1 MREQANEYMARP
13 RHKKYV
19 VLDPEKFRYADKLRQ
34 RQRTKSGCN
43 AIILVDCNTNLSLI
57 PVDTQLTT
65 PLVPRVNFWEIHLKN
80 NGKYGQYGKKDVEKL
95 AKTLDAVAYMC

>member
-1 MREQANEYMARP
+1 MARP

-19 VLDPEKFRYADKLRQ
+19 VLDPAKFRYADKLRQ

-43 AIILVDCNTNLSLI
+43 AIILVDCNTKLSLI
-57 PVDTQLTT
+57 PVDTHLTT
-65 PLVPRVNFWEIHLKN
+65 PLVPRVNFWEIHFKK
-80 NGKYGQYGKKDVEKL
+80 NGKYGEYGEKDIEKL